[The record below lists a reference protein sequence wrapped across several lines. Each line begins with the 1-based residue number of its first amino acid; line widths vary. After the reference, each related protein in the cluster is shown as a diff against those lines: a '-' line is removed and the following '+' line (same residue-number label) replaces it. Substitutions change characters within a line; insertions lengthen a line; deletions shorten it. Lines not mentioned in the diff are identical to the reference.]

1 MTTVDRE
8 PGSDEL
14 LYSNPK
20 VDDASVAQPIIAEQ
34 VSDEE
39 EERRLA
45 SFRDSDSPTDEP
57 GVTHTATDRPPPAD
71 EEHPEFEELPDL
83 V

>member
-14 LYSNPK
+14 LYSNPN
-20 VDDASVAQPIIAEQ
+20 VDEASVAQPIIAEQ

-39 EERRLA
+39 EERRLM
-45 SFRDSDSPTDEP
+45 SFRGAEPLTDEP
-57 GVTHTATDRPPPAD
+57 GVTHTTIDRPPPAD
-71 EEHPEFEELPDL
+71 EPHPEFEELPEFA
-83 V
+83 